1 MSSAATAGARRWLS
15 ACLSVREKCEEL
27 VVFTKELVL
36 FFRVVSFIFF
46 QGRWPPAKGLANL
59 GVKQWG
65 GETPHKLCLPERTA
79 AFSKEWKGGM
89 PSDAKAKRQAAK
101 AAKQVEAAK
110 KGGAVIKDPDAAS
123 TASTET
129 AASKGAAAG
138 KQTFFERTG
147 KNAAARKN
155 MNMDISVTDITLYAG
170 DAGSQA
176 HGGEELLDRS
186 TLALTYGR
194 NYGMVGRNGVV
205 RAAFEKG
212 IISKYL
218 MSHTRCHDSES
229 TCRARVRCC
238 VP

>member
-1 MSSAATAGARRWLS
+1 
-15 ACLSVREKCEEL
+15 
-27 VVFTKELVL
+27 
-36 FFRVVSFIFF
+36 
-46 QGRWPPAKGLANL
+46 
-59 GVKQWG
+59 
-65 GETPHKLCLPERTA
+65 
-79 AFSKEWKGGM
+79 M

-205 RAAFEKG
+205 RAAFERG
-212 IISKYL
+212 IMSKYL
-218 MSHTRCHDSES
+218 MSHSPCPDSES